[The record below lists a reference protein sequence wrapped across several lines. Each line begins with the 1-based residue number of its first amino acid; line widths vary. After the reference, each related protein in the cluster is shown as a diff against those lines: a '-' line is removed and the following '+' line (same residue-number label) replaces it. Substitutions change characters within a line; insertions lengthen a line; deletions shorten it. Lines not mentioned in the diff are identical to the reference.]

1 MRRQPVGSGCRF
13 FSIFL
18 QPDVSLRRLKGMNGI
33 DENALIQRT
42 LAGDARAF
50 EYLVRQHQ
58 DGVAAFI
65 WRIVPSALDR
75 EEVVQDVFLK
85 AYRNLGRFRGTSS
98 LSTWLYSIAWRT
110 AISKTRRKRI
120 DAREYQDDI
129 DSPEGSHAVSNDA
142 QSDEVSRLLRAS
154 IARLPPE
161 DRAIITLYHVQ
172 GCTIDEISMIIER
185 PAGTIKSSLFR
196 ARKRLKD
203 DLMPLVSGLEHPE
216 DIFI

>member
-1 MRRQPVGSGCRF
+1 
-13 FSIFL
+13 
-18 QPDVSLRRLKGMNGI
+18 MNGI

-50 EYLVRQHQ
+50 EYLVRRHQ

-85 AYRNLGRFRGTSS
+85 AYRNLGRFRGNSS

-110 AISKTRRKRI
+110 AVSKTRRKQI
-120 DAREYQDDI
+120 DAREYVDDI
-129 DSPEGSHAVSNDA
+129 DSPGEAQMGSNTVE
-142 QSDEVSRLLRAS
+142 SDEVSQLLRAS
-154 IARLPPE
+154 IARLPAE

-172 GCTIDEISMIIER
+172 GCTIDEISMIIEK

-216 DIFI
+216 DILL